1 MSAAMRHTS
10 PPQHQLDREVTNMSV
25 HQRAALISLVLI
37 AAALPNSVAAQA
49 PESLAGT
56 WKLNATK
63 SKYDPAELANKSG
76 TVTYTFST
84 EGVTTVV
91 DQVNVKG
98 QKVHVEYTATL
109 DGADHPWKGT
119 IDGKP
124 NPAQDALSFK
134 KLDAHTYH
142 VENKLKGKVLTINH
156 IVVAPDGKSRT
167 VTITGTNAAGQKVHH
182 VVVYDKQ

>member
-1 MSAAMRHTS
+1 MSMHR
-10 PPQHQLDREVTNMSV
+10 
-25 HQRAALISLVLI
+25 RAALISLVLI

-76 TVTYTFST
+76 TVTFTFSAKS
-84 EGVTTVV
+84 VTAAI
-91 DQVNVKG
+91 DQVNAKG
-98 QKVHVEYTATL
+98 QKVHNEYTATL

-124 NPAQDALSFK
+124 NLGQDAVSFK

-142 VENKLKGKVLTINH
+142 VENKLKGKVMTTNH
-156 IVVAPDGKSRT
+156 IVVAADGKSRT
-167 VTITGTNAAGQKVHH
+167 STTKGTNAEGQKIHN

>member
-1 MSAAMRHTS
+1 MRHTS
-10 PPQHQLDREVTNMSV
+10 APQHQLDCEVTNMSM
-25 HQRAALISLVLI
+25 HRRAALVSLVLI

-63 SKYDPAELANKSG
+63 SKYDPAELAIKSG
-76 TVTYTFST
+76 TVTYTFSANS
-84 EGVTTVV
+84 VTAAI
-91 DQVNVKG
+91 DQVNAKG
-98 QKVHVEYTATL
+98 QKVHNEYTATL

-124 NPAQDALSFK
+124 NLGQDAVSFK
-134 KLDAHTYH
+134 KLDDHTYH
-142 VENKLKGKVLTINH
+142 VENKLKGKVLTTNH

-167 VTITGTNAAGQKVHH
+167 STTTGTNAEGQKIHN